1 MLLQAW
7 LLNNDENPDADVKFY
22 TDGSRRIS
30 PHTIILRAL
39 PGDGRG
45 ASFVVNS
52 EPKKETAEKEN
63 GGKTPAK
70 VVDIPPGKSAKKP
83 LTRLPPTPGEAPFLP
98 RSRINE
104 SFGVAHDTTNGAQIV
119 LIGTDCHIAM
129 AIIWK
134 KTRRVEF
141 V

>member
-1 MLLQAW
+1 MAQV
-7 LLNNDENPDADVKFY
+7 E
-22 TDGSRRIS
+22 
-30 PHTIILRAL
+30 
-39 PGDGRG
+39 
-45 ASFVVNS
+45 ASWFVTCNVYWNT
-52 EPKKETAEKEN
+52 EVIMYK
-63 GGKTPAK
+63 
-70 VVDIPPGKSAKKP
+70 
-83 LTRLPPTPGEAPFLP
+83 
-98 RSRINE
+98 SRINE